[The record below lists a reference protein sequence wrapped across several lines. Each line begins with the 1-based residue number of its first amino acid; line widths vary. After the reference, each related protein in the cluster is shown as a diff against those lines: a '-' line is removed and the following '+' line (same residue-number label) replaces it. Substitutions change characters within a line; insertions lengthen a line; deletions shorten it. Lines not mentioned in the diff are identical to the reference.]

1 MGGLTGKLTLKLGR
15 RDPELTGKLFRPLAE
30 LTGAESALRHKLLG
44 RKASLSLLL
53 KKLTGKLFRRDPHLG
68 GLTGKLTLKLRCRN
82 TKLTRQL
89 LGTLT
94 ELTCPKRSGLRQLLC
109 GQSLLT
115 RGLERLLTE
124 LTCPENTRLC
134 KLLCRQ
140 TCLRGKLFCRKAK
153 LALLLRG
160 LRRQLLCRQTQLPCR
175 LRCGK
180 PRLCALR
187 PKRAGKLCGLLRPS
201 LLRFKRRLRPLRG
214 GFKPCLAH
222 LCRGPSLLLQD
233 ISLELLLG
241 YRLTRSAKSACADSL
256 RRDTLL
262 RNLTLTRNVGQRL
275 LHRRVIVLVHKGLR

>member
-1 MGGLTGKLTLKLGR
+1 MLGR
-15 RDPELTGKLFRPLAE
+15 KARLSLLGKV
-30 LTGAESALRHKLLG
+30 LRHKLLG

-94 ELTCPKRSGLRQLLC
+94 ELACPKRSSLRQLLC

-160 LRRQLLCRQTQLPCR
+160 LRRQLLGRQTQLPCR

-222 LCRGPSLLLQD
+222 LCRGPPLLLQD
-233 ISLELLLG
+233 IALKLLLG
-241 YRLTRSAKSACADSL
+241 HRLTGATKGACANSL
-256 RRDTLL
+256 RRNALL
-262 RNLTLTRNVGQRL
+262 CNLALTRNVGQSL
-275 LHRRVIVLVHKGLR
+275 LHRSILILVHKGSGRRGVECPRRAR